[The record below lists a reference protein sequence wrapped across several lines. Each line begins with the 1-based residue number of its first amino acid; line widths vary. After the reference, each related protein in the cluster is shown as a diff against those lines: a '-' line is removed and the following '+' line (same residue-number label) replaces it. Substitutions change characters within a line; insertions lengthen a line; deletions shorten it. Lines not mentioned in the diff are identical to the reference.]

1 MFHVQNI
8 TTLFVSQKS
17 GSDDNQGFFPENNCM
32 MTGPVRT
39 IEHALAIIAE
49 LRVFG
54 ALQPIQIKIMDET
67 YLLDK
72 TLRINNSVNSV
83 TIEPYTKTLLCG
95 GTKIDWF
102 AEDCFNGSKC
112 LSADL
117 SALGE
122 INFSDFYINN
132 RRAAVTR
139 YPQAGVLRPEDV
151 EDHSTELGAGS
162 RWFVAKEEDFEKIK
176 SFKNVENCIVSFNHY
191 WVDEH
196 SPIKSIDPTTRK
208 VTLRYKSRYTIE
220 PTHPR
225 SAMEYIIENASE
237 MFLNPGEWYFD
248 KANKKV
254 YYIPLKG
261 EKAESIVAYIPCVST
276 LVRIEGEPGCRV
288 NNVTLRGFD
297 MAYTRGD
304 RLDVVQEEI
313 LYAADVQSESRLT
326 AAIEMK
332 YAYRCVI
339 ENCRMSCIGLH
350 AIALRDGAK
359 NVQLRD
365 TIIYEIGAGGIVVSG
380 GAYGSE
386 IQEHTSGNVI
396 MDNRITACG
405 RRYYAGCGI
414 LMMHTYENIVAHNE
428 ISNLYYSGISC
439 GWVWGYGNNISHD
452 NLIEKNH
459 IFNLGNGVLSD
470 IGGIY
475 LLGKQPGTVVRGN
488 LIHDVTCR
496 HYGGWALYTDEG
508 SSGILL
514 ENNVC
519 YNTNSN
525 SFQQHYGSANTVRNN
540 IFAFSKEAPVCMA
553 KPEAHLGAIFEQNLI
568 ISHGQYCLHIGY
580 PGKETGASQMMFFH
594 NNLFFDTKRD
604 KPQVIQI
611 GKKSYSF
618 SEYKEELGIDVGGIY
633 ADPEFEDIENFVF
646 HIRENSPA
654 FQIGFQQID
663 LSDVGPRN

>member
-1 MFHVQNI
+1 MLHVQNI

-54 ALQPIQIKIMDET
+54 VLQPIQIKIMDET

-83 TIEPYTKTLLCG
+83 TIAPYTKTLLCG

-117 SALGE
+117 STLGE

-139 YPQAGVLRPEDV
+139 YPQVGVLRPEDV

-208 VTLRYKSRYTIE
+208 VT
-220 PTHPR
+220 
-225 SAMEYIIENASE
+225 
-237 MFLNPGEWYFD
+237 
-248 KANKKV
+248 
-254 YYIPLKG
+254 
-261 EKAESIVAYIPCVST
+261 
-276 LVRIEGEPGCRV
+276 
-288 NNVTLRGFD
+288 
-297 MAYTRGD
+297 
-304 RLDVVQEEI
+304 
-313 LYAADVQSESRLT
+313 
-326 AAIEMK
+326 
-332 YAYRCVI
+332 
-339 ENCRMSCIGLH
+339 
-350 AIALRDGAK
+350 
-359 NVQLRD
+359 
-365 TIIYEIGAGGIVVSG
+365 
-380 GAYGSE
+380 
-386 IQEHTSGNVI
+386 
-396 MDNRITACG
+396 
-405 RRYYAGCGI
+405 
-414 LMMHTYENIVAHNE
+414 
-428 ISNLYYSGISC
+428 
-439 GWVWGYGNNISHD
+439 
-452 NLIEKNH
+452 
-459 IFNLGNGVLSD
+459 
-470 IGGIY
+470 
-475 LLGKQPGTVVRGN
+475 
-488 LIHDVTCR
+488 
-496 HYGGWALYTDEG
+496 
-508 SSGILL
+508 
-514 ENNVC
+514 
-519 YNTNSN
+519 
-525 SFQQHYGSANTVRNN
+525 
-540 IFAFSKEAPVCMA
+540 
-553 KPEAHLGAIFEQNLI
+553 
-568 ISHGQYCLHIGY
+568 IGY

-594 NNLFFDTKRD
+594 NNLFFDTKREKRD